1 MKSPPYCK
9 FEQPESLTYESPT
22 NLGTKIG
29 KVAGKHCR
37 KR

>member
-9 FEQPESLTYESPT
+9 FEQPESLTHKSPT

-29 KVAGKHCR
+29 KVAWEHCR
-37 KR
+37 